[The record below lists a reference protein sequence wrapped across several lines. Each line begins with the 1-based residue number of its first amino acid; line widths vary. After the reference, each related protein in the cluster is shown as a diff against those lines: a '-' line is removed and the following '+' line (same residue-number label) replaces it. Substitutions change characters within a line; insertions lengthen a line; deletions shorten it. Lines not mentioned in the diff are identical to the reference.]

1 MFKDYDEM
9 LGQAKKF
16 APLKVV
22 VAAAE
27 EDTVLAAVKE
37 AEEAGLCKAILVGD
51 KDAIMRLSVTVG
63 YRPDESSIVH
73 VPDKDRAA
81 CEAVRKASSGEA
93 DLVLKGMV
101 QTSSL
106 MKAILDK
113 SSGLRTERL
122 ISHLF
127 MIKLPGYPKFL
138 SLTDGGINIAPTLD
152 EKKAII
158 ENAIDFYHLMGLDLP
173 KIALLAPV
181 ETVSEKIPCTI
192 DAAILSKM
200 CERGQITGALLDGP
214 LAFDN
219 AISRESIKEKGIE
232 SPVGG
237 DADVLFVSSID
248 MGNGLFKGLVYF
260 GQGIP
265 AAVMLGTKKPV
276 IVTSRADSAQCKFL
290 SIALNILY
298 AGRQRERKMIKA
310 T

>member
-9 LGQAKKF
+9 LEEARKF

-51 KDAIMRLSVTVG
+51 RDAIKKLAATVN
-63 YRPDESSIVH
+63 YRPDEAAIVH
-73 VPDKDRAA
+73 VTDKDKAA
-81 CEAVRKASSGEA
+81 SEAVKRASSGEA
-93 DLVLKGMV
+93 DLVLKGLV

-113 SSGLRTERL
+113 CAGLRTEKL

-127 MIKLPGYPKFL
+127 MIRLPGYHKFL

-158 ENAIDFYHLMGLDLP
+158 ENAIDFYHLMGLDMP

-181 ETVSEKIPCTI
+181 ETVSEKIACTV

-200 CERGQITGALLDGP
+200 CERGQICGAILDGP
-214 LAFDN
+214 LSFDL
-219 AISRESIKEKGIE
+219 AISKESIREKGIE

-260 GQGIP
+260 GQGVP
-265 AAVMLGTKKPV
+265 AAVMLGTQKPV
-276 IVTSRADSAQCKFL
+276 VITSRADSARCKFL

-298 AGRQRERKMIKA
+298 AGRLKERTLVKVK
-310 T
+310 

>member
-1 MFKDYDEM
+1 MFREYDEM
-9 LGQAKKF
+9 LVLAKKY

-27 EDTVLAAVKE
+27 EDTVLAALKE
-37 AEEAGLCKAILVGD
+37 AEEAGLCRPLLIGDRDAIL
-51 KDAIMRLSVTVG
+51 RLSKEVG
-63 YRPDESSIVH
+63 YVPDEAAITH

-81 CEAVRKASSGEA
+81 MAAVKMASSGEA
-93 DLVLKGMV
+93 DLVLKGLV

-113 SSGLRTERL
+113 SGGLRTEKL

-127 MIKLPGYPKFL
+127 MIRLPGYHKFL

-152 EKKAII
+152 EKKAILQ
-158 ENAIDFYHLMGLDLP
+158 NAIEFYHLLGLEKP

-181 ETVSEKIPCTI
+181 ETVSEKMTCTV

-200 CERGQITGALLDGP
+200 AERGQIQGALIDGP

-219 AISRESIKEKGIE
+219 AISKESIREKGIVTD
-232 SPVGG
+232 VGG
-237 DADVLFVSSID
+237 DADILFVSNIE

-260 GQGIP
+260 GQGVP

-276 IVTSRADSAQCKFL
+276 IVTSRADSARCKFL

-298 AGRQRERKMIKA
+298 AGRLMEKA
-310 T
+310 QGKK